1 MLRVPGAA
9 GPEHNAT
16 EQHLASSESG
26 EYFPESRD
34 QALPDKLASGGRARG
49 GRSRAKC
56 Q

>member
-26 EYFPESRD
+26 EYSPESRD